1 MNLHKRDGIFKT
13 ERLPPVWYAFKINK
27 HKKEKKYKHTYKKKT
42 WNKIFKMSS
51 QNWLI
56 NFVYLLIPLYSK
68 KVYKHKGYEA
78 DKGNEAVIQKY

>member
-1 MNLHKRDGIFKT
+1 
-13 ERLPPVWYAFKINK
+13 
-27 HKKEKKYKHTYKKKT
+27 
-42 WNKIFKMSS
+42 MSS

-78 DKGNEAVIQKY
+78 DKGYEAVIQKY